1 VGERAALIKFGSCEH
16 VSQLRDDG
24 LLYMNNLP
32 YFWKIE
38 DSRLR
43 GDECDGVDA
52 RHTGNSGTVKTLDG
66 KTIATVTNW
75 TANLPPSKPEK
86 INLFCMYALRQS
98 SLPVDKRN
106 YRFGDHTVVVT
117 HAQEFI
123 DRVASHLKHQRI
135 AFKANLVEYVDDNQN
150 GQLGP
155 FKKRRMFAHQSE
167 WRVGCYDGPGGVRK
181 ITIGSIQ
188 DISFIIPSNEL
199 NAWADQVG
207 FAKSE

>member
-1 VGERAALIKFGSCEH
+1 
-16 VSQLRDDG
+16 
-24 LLYMNNLP
+24 MNNLP

-43 GDECDGVDA
+43 GDECDSVDA
-52 RHTGNSGTVKTLDG
+52 RYSGSSGTASTLDG
-66 KTIATVTNW
+66 KKITITNW
-75 TANLPPSKPEK
+75 TLRAHPPQPEK
-86 INLFCMYALRQS
+86 TNIFCMYALRES
-98 SLPVDKRN
+98 SIPVDERN
-106 YRFGDHTVVVT
+106 YQFGDYALVVT
-117 HAQEFI
+117 NAPEFME
-123 DRVASHLKHQRI
+123 RVSSHLDRLRI
-135 AFKANLVEYVDDNQN
+135 GFTADLVEYVDDNHN

-167 WRVGCYDGPGGVRK
+167 WRVVCYDGPGGVRE
-181 ITIGSIQ
+181 IRIGSIQ